1 MRVLMTRGF
10 TMNIDTNHIVAA
22 NRSVAADFEQLQ
34 EVSAAKSGQLEAGG
48 IFGPSLIVTEP
59 LPEVAAYMVGD
70 IDERDPVRDDT
81 LGKMV
86 KSAFDLM
93 PPDVP
98 DFV

>member
-1 MRVLMTRGF
+1 MSINLNPYVS
-10 TMNIDTNHIVAA
+10 A
-22 NRSVAADFEQLQ
+22 NRPVSADFAQLQ
-34 EVSAAKSGQLEAGG
+34 EADALVSERIEAGG
-48 IFGPSLIVTEP
+48 IHGPSLVVTEP

>member
-1 MRVLMTRGF
+1 
-10 TMNIDTNHIVAA
+10 MNIDTNHIVAA